1 MFLKLLS
8 VIQSK
13 KISILLVA
21 IIVVVV
27 QAACLTSSAPPAAPV
42 VAPVVDETKMAL
54 GVAATSNALQ
64 QTEAAK
70 VEEEKKAAAAIDLQK
85 TMDAISVQQTVMAI
99 QAENKDNTPPTQE
112 PPVIVVVPATAEP
125 TQPTDTPDPMAGMAD
140 KIKNARVLI
149 FEDTNA
155 LGIGQ
160 WIEDTVRRMG
170 IKNYVQTNDYSGDFM
185 QQLNSPTKWDL
196 ILVGAESKTKVQGE
210 FWDAIME
217 RVNKKVAVVAEVWYL
232 DLLGGG
238 RIKAFTSECG
248 VAYASNYDLAESIY
262 WWDIESPVF
271 TTPNIVD
278 PLIHYNRY
286 WTSQDGDKM
295 RTTGGGDAQMLAGYR
310 LKVDS
315 RGGFIAACMGGR
327 TIIQTF
333 SNHDYHEDQIKDLW
347 ENYIT
352 YTLTNH
358 FLATQ

>member
-1 MFLKLLS
+1 MEGAMFLKFLS
-8 VIQSK
+8 ANQSK
-13 KISILLVA
+13 KISILIVA
-21 IIVVVV
+21 IIIIVV
-27 QAACLTSSAPPAAPV
+27 QAACLTSSTPPS
-42 VAPVVDETKMAL
+42 APVVDETKMAL
-54 GVAATSNALQ
+54 GVAATSNAIQ

-70 VEEEKKAAAAIDLQK
+70 GEEEKKAAEMEDLQN
-85 TMDAISVQQTVMAI
+85 TMDAISVQQTVMAM
-99 QAENKDNTPPTQE
+99 QDESNANPTQE
-112 PPVIVVVPATAEP
+112 SVVVVQATAEP
-125 TQPTDTPDPMAGMAD
+125 AQPTDTPDPKAGMD
-140 KIKNARVLI
+140 EKIINAKVLI

-160 WIEDTVRRMG
+160 WIEETVRRMG
-170 IKNYVQTNDYSGDFM
+170 IKNYTQTNDYSGDFM
-185 QQLNSPTKWDL
+185 EQLNSPTKWDL
-196 ILVGAESKTKVQGE
+196 IIVGAESKTKVQGE

-217 RVNKKVAVVAEVWYL
+217 RVDKKVAVIAEVWYL

-248 VAYASNYDLAESIY
+248 VGYASNYDLAESIY

-286 WTSQDGDKM
+286 WNAQCGDKM

-310 LKVDS
+310 LKPDS
-315 RGGFIAACMGGR
+315 RGGFIASCMGGR

-358 FLATQ
+358 FLAMP

>member
-1 MFLKLLS
+1 MFLKFLS
-8 VIQSK
+8 ASQSK
-13 KISILLVA
+13 KISILIVG
-21 IIVVVV
+21 IIVIVV
-27 QAACLTSSAPPAAPV
+27 QAACLTTSAPPA
-42 VAPVVDETKMAL
+42 APVVDETKMAL
-54 GVAATSNALQ
+54 GVAATSNAIQ

-70 VEEEKKAAAAIDLQK
+70 VEEEKQAAAEEDLQN
-85 TMDAISVQQTVMAI
+85 TMDAISVQQTVMAM
-99 QAENKDNTPPTQE
+99 QEESNANPTQE
-112 PPVIVVVPATAEP
+112 PVVVVQVTAEP
-125 TQPTDTPDPMAGMAD
+125 AQPTDTPDPKAGMD
-140 KIKNARVLI
+140 EKIRNAKVLI
-149 FEDTNA
+149 FEDTSIQ
-155 LGIGQ
+155 GIGQ

-170 IKNYVQTNDYSGDFM
+170 IKNYTQTNDFSGDFM
-185 QQLNSPTKWDL
+185 EQLNSPTKWDL
-196 ILVGAESKTKVQGE
+196 ILVGAESKTKIQGE

-217 RVNKKVAVVAEVWYL
+217 RVDKKVAIVAEVWYL

-248 VAYASNYDLAESIY
+248 VGYASNYDLAESIY

-286 WTSQDGDKM
+286 WANQCGDKM
-295 RTTGGGDAQMLAGYR
+295 RITGGGDAQMLAGYR
-310 LKVDS
+310 LKPDS
-315 RGGFIAACMGGR
+315 RGGFIASCMGGR

-358 FLATQ
+358 FLAMP